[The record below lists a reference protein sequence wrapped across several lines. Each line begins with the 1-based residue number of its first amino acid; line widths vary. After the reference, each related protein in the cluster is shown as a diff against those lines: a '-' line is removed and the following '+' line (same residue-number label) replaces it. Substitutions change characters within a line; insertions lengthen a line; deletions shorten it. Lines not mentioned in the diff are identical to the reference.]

1 MNNPSNTMLV
11 TGANGLIG
19 RWLVPALLDRGY
31 NVIAAMRKPEQRETE
46 YRLWIK
52 HHTRHPVEQ
61 RLTVAEFNLEEAE
74 NSLQALAPMKQEIA
88 AVFHLAAAFAWH
100 LPTDHTHQ
108 INVDASDTLL
118 HHCAQWPN
126 LKRFVWIGGYRV
138 ASKPNVSDAQLYR
151 KLGAYEASKL
161 IAYDRLKTQAHNLKV
176 PWTSVNPSTVIGH
189 SQTGQTTQLIGLA
202 EMVQQLKQGKLPWVP
217 GSPSTFIPLVHV
229 DFVAEFTARL
239 LDHPESI
246 NKEYWLLD
254 ENTPKLMPLLQRI
267 AQHFGVKAPR
277 GHVPVWLLKALP
289 SMMLPSSKET
299 LSFLSSDRY
308 PVACTQSLA
317 RKMGI
322 AHLLT
327 LNNVEAWADNVA
339 TQEAFTTQFSP
350 YSLPT

>member
-1 MNNPSNTMLV
+1 M
-11 TGANGLIG
+11 
-19 RWLVPALLDRGY
+19 
-31 NVIAAMRKPEQRETE
+31 
-46 YRLWIK
+46 
-52 HHTRHPVEQ
+52 
-61 RLTVAEFNLEEAE
+61 
-74 NSLQALAPMKQEIA
+74 
-88 AVFHLAAAFAWH
+88 
-100 LPTDHTHQ
+100 
-108 INVDASDTLL
+108 
-118 HHCAQWPN
+118 
-126 LKRFVWIGGYRV
+126 
-138 ASKPNVSDAQLYR
+138 
-151 KLGAYEASKL
+151 
-161 IAYDRLKTQAHNLKV
+161 
-176 PWTSVNPSTVIGH
+176 
-189 SQTGQTTQLIGLA
+189 
-202 EMVQQLKQGKLPWVP
+202 
-217 GSPSTFIPLVHV
+217 

-317 RKMGI
+317 RRLQVRVRDRYPVACTQSLARKMGI

-339 TQEAFTTQFSP
+339 TQEAFMTQFSP